1 LKALFLINA
10 RSGSNRKRDISTL
23 IRASCDWEGYELAPC
38 ERKEDLDTIIER
50 ALRDRFDV
58 VFAVGGDG
66 TVHEVAKRLIGTPL
80 ALAVIP
86 TGSGNGFARHIG
98 FPLDPRKT
106 IAACRDAR
114 VAAIDT
120 AEVNGRP
127 FIGIMGLGFDA
138 FVAHRFDEQ
147 PARGLRTYVGTGL
160 RGLTKFRAEDYEITV
175 DGKPVRERAIVVAI
189 ANTGQYGNNAR
200 IAPRASVLDGRLD
213 VVILRRATL
222 LAVPLLVS
230 RLFAGTLDRSR
241 AVETHVASEIVIRRE
256 AEGDAHLD
264 GEPVILPRDLQ
275 IRVRPRSLHVLVP
288 AGGRSI

>member
-1 LKALFLINA
+1 LKALFLVNA
-10 RSGSNRKRDISTL
+10 RSGSNRKRDISAL
-23 IRASCDWEGYELAPC
+23 IRASCDWEGYELTPC
-38 ERKEDLDTIIER
+38 ERKEDVDGIIER

-66 TVHEVAKRLIGTPL
+66 TAHEVAKRLIGTPL
-80 ALAVIP
+80 ALAVVP

-147 PARGLRTYVGTGL
+147 PARGLRTYVRTGL

-175 DGKPVRERAIVVAI
+175 DGKQVRERAIVVAI
-189 ANTGQYGNNAR
+189 ANTAQYGNNAR

-222 LAVPLLVS
+222 LSVPLLVS
-230 RLFAGTLDRSR
+230 RLFAGTLDASR
-241 AVETHVASEIVIRRE
+241 AVGTHAASEIVIRRE

-264 GEPVILPRDLQ
+264 GEPVILPRDLH
-275 IRVRPRSLHVLVP
+275 IRVRPQSLHVLVP
-288 AGGRSI
+288 AGGGSI